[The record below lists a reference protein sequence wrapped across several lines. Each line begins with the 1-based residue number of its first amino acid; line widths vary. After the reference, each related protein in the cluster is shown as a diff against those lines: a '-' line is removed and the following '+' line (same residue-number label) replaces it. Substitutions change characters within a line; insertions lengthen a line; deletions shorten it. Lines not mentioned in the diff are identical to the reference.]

1 MPKIPI
7 RFEFVI
13 TTIDV
18 IEVGCACP
26 LTYGKDAKV
35 VELHGRIQSKK
46 NDNDVAFLLN
56 LKSTK
61 IFGVDDENKVIV
73 YQGIKVSKRVFQYH
87 LLAHKRKFLACIH
100 GYSVEPETFLPRY
113 VFCLCLGVF
122 CYCCSYCYYYCLLY
136 FQYMFYI
143 IFSPSPF
150 TRSFI
155 ICCNFSSRCAY
166 MQTHQSFWHTLI
178 PIVWPSIDIPPMN
191 ERSPIDEFRF
201 YRIEKRITYQA
212 GKALKAIGDLG
223 TRISL
228 SLMAH
233 SMGNRVFMSYVKHAA
248 VEKRFEAIFLVAAD
262 IWEEVFNTRVIENKL
277 PFWNCD
283 NEWADTGLK
292 MCKMLK
298 RGGKIHIFRYKR
310 DKALIASALFLN
322 CRQRLGVHG
331 KPCQEARNRIHKDCK
346 DKLVDVNMAK
356 FAGKIK
362 KFHNDRH
369 CYHIMPE
376 TITYYNNVMR
386 KA

>member
-1 MPKIPI
+1 MSGKKKSKKKQPSKEKCILKPEKDTITKIDETMPKIPI

-100 GYSVEPETFLPRY
+100 GYSVEPETFLP
-113 VFCLCLGVF
+113 
-122 CYCCSYCYYYCLLY
+122 
-136 FQYMFYI
+136 
-143 IFSPSPF
+143 
-150 TRSFI
+150 
-155 ICCNFSSRCAY
+155 RCAY